1 MVKLSDEQAFA
12 AAEYQLV
19 RIDTGNVLMRRQLR
33 GIDAEHFNRQWQERG
48 VPTRWQRLN
57 TAAVA

>member
-1 MVKLSDEQAFA
+1 MVKLGDEEAFA

-19 RIDTGNVLMRRQLR
+19 RVDTGHILMHRQLR
-33 GIDAEHFNRQWQERG
+33 GVDAEHFNQQWQERG